1 MINPA
6 RHIASSRFTPPVA
19 AVILICTFLCRS
31 ASPAAWAEPSAQ
43 IVGTL
48 ANDYLTVDLY
58 AEGGFRAR
66 LSYDPAIWITFPGDT
81 GILSLKT
88 GQAEY
93 RLYPDPTKGVM
104 VASHLRLAG
113 NVDEI
118 TWVVDRLQVAQRLR
132 LVAESLYIIFEIANL
147 GSADTSA
154 KLRLLIDTQLV
165 WNDGAPIYVEG
176 YGTFT
181 HEAFFTFPEN
191 LTFNRW
197 WAHSSP
203 EDNVRSVCH
212 LLTRPYQVA
221 VAYWG
226 TARNTIFEYQTSPSR
241 PFFRTGHLKNP
252 ESDSCVLMY
261 FSLERLQPRTPQ
273 KITITY
279 GAP

>member
-1 MINPA
+1 MPLV
-6 RHIASSRFTPPVA
+6 VA
-19 AVILICTFLCRS
+19 AILMCTFLCQS
-31 ASPAAWAEPSAQ
+31 ASPTTSAEPSAQ

-66 LSYDPAIWITFPGDT
+66 LSYDPAIWITFPGNT

-88 GQAEY
+88 RQAEY
-93 RLYPDPTKGVM
+93 RLYPDPTKGVT
-104 VASHLRLAG
+104 VTSHLRLAG
-113 NVDEI
+113 NEDEI

-132 LVAESLYIIFEIANL
+132 LVAESLYIIFEITSL

-154 KLRLLIDTQLV
+154 RLRLLIDTQLV
-165 WNDGAPIYVEG
+165 WNDGAPIFVEG

-181 HEAFFTFPEN
+181 HEAFFTFPGN
-191 LTFNRW
+191 LTFTRW
-197 WAHSSP
+197 WACEGP
-203 EDNVRSVCH
+203 EDNIISVCH

-241 PFFRTGHLKNP
+241 PFFRTGHMKSP

-261 FSLERLQPRTPQ
+261 FSLERLQPRIRQ

-279 GAP
+279 GVP